1 MGNTGSI
8 HLRALAIGVLL
19 SSVCLGC
26 GGEVSDLN
34 VPGAYGSYVADVNEA
49 GHAAGHWLME
59 NGERRGF
66 ILRNGG
72 FIHILQEGVS
82 YIEVTA
88 INDSGR
94 VVGAAAFGG
103 SGGQSAFVYDEQ
115 NGIRDLGTLGGLRS
129 RALDINGSGQ
139 VVGWSEIAITDNEDC
154 CCIPFFI
161 YCGVLHAFL
170 WDDGEMID
178 LGTFG
183 GQNSRASKIND
194 FGHVI
199 GYAELA
205 GESEIAHAFLY
216 KDEQMIDLGTLGG
229 ATSWPSDINNA
240 GQVVGWSDIVGADG
254 VSHAFL
260 YTDGEMLDLGTLGG
274 DASWARDISDL
285 GQVVG
290 SAELM
295 DGRVQ
300 GFLWEAGVMTG
311 LGTIGSLD
319 SKASHINNAGQILGS
334 FAVEDEGPFTQT
346 HRLFLWEQGVMFD
359 LMAQF
364 PSATGSGLGWAVL
377 GLNDTGDILYTTDDS
392 LILFG
397 IPLTDPHIGKP
408 HSYLLHLPPLE

>member
-1 MGNTGSI
+1 MGNPGSI
-8 HLRALAIGVLL
+8 HLRALATGALL
-19 SSVCLGC
+19 SLVCLGC

-34 VPGAYGSYVADVNEA
+34 IPGAYGSYVADVNEA
-49 GHAAGHWLME
+49 GHAAGHWLMQ

-66 ILRNGG
+66 ILRDGG

-82 YIEVTA
+82 NIEVTA
-88 INDSGR
+88 INDSDR
-94 VVGAAAFGG
+94 VVGAAAFVN
-103 SGGQSAFVYDEQ
+103 SGLHAFIYDEQ
-115 NGIRDLGTLGGLRS
+115 SGIRDLGTLGGLRS

-183 GQNSRASKIND
+183 GQNSRAWKIND
-194 FGHVI
+194 FGHAI

-216 KDEQMIDLGTLGG
+216 KNEQMIDLGTLGG

-254 VSHAFL
+254 ISHAFL
-260 YTDGEMLDLGTLGG
+260 YADGEMLDLGTLGG
-274 DASWARDISDL
+274 DASWARDINDL

-290 SAELM
+290 SAELT
-295 DGRVQ
+295 DSRVQ

-334 FAVEDEGPFTQT
+334 FAVEQEDPFT
-346 HRLFLWEQGVMFD
+346 RNNRPCIWEQGMMFD

-364 PSATGSGLGWAVL
+364 PLAAGSRPIWAVL
-377 GLNDTGDILYTTDDS
+377 GLNDAGDIPYTTDDS

-408 HSYLLHLPPLE
+408 HSYLLHR